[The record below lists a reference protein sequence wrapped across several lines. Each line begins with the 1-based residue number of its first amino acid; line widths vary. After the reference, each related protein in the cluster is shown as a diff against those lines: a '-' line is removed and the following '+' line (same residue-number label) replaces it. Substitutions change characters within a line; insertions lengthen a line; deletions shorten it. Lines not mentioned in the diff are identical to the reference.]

1 MGVGSGKACSGMQIH
16 PRIPYLEPT
25 SCVVQEEALESLFL
39 SACAPSASAPL
50 PLRLCSL
57 SLCSSQSG
65 LSLSQWNGSTSHKS
79 LLFFCAGLYL
89 QTTGILPPSAD
100 CTFLKCRLILIQVC
114 IFITPFKE
122 KCLGMPLSYAG
133 IIDSHY
139 QSRLT

>member
-1 MGVGSGKACSGMQIH
+1 MWEWAVARHVLGCRFI
-16 PRIPYLEPT
+16 
-25 SCVVQEEALESLFL
+25 LESHTWNRHPVW
-39 SACAPSASAPL
+39 SRRRPWSPSSSPPVLPQPL
-50 PLRLCSL
+50 LLPERPVLVPVFSK
-57 SLCSSQSG
+57 
-65 LSLSQWNGSTSHKS
+65 WNGSTSHKI
-79 LLFFCAGLYL
+79 LLFFSAGLLYL